1 MPKISQ
7 NFFNKVFRTA
17 WITILTLVI
26 QDFDFSMPTNS
37 TGSPHTLVLSPAA
50 LRVADLTR
58 YPHNTPLLTSRAL
71 KKFKSHGKAEIAKL
85 FARHFKLSEH
95 IEYVKKT
102 PINIAVGTPGRIVG
116 LVGAED
122 ALKLEKVRYLVID
135 ANYIDSKKRTI
146 FDIPE
151 TVRDTITILTN
162 PEIRKR
168 IVADKLKV
176 VFY

>member
-1 MPKISQ
+1 
-7 NFFNKVFRTA
+7 
-17 WITILTLVI
+17 
-26 QDFDFSMPTNS
+26 MPTNS
-37 TGSPHTLVLSPAA
+37 PGSPHTLVLSPAA

-58 YPHNTPLLTSRAL
+58 YPVGRKITWLTCRAL

-116 LVGAED
+116 LVEAED
-122 ALKLEKVRYLVID
+122 ALQLDKLRYLIID

-151 TVRDTITILTN
+151 TVRDTFTILIHS
-162 PEIRKR
+162 EIRTR
-168 IVADKLKV
+168 IAADKLKV